1 MYNFEEDK
9 TNTYAKGT
17 KELKEVVMK
26 FTDGTEQVVQ
36 ATEPTMVLIG
46 YKEYQELRKVYEN
59 VIKALRGN

>member
-9 TNTYAKGT
+9 TNTYVKGT

-46 YKEYQELRKVYEN
+46 YKEYQELRKVYET
-59 VIKALRGN
+59 VVQALRGN